1 MKKLFVL
8 ASFILLIT
16 CSSFGQSME
25 TGIRLYQ
32 EGDYSRALQVF
43 DDFEDDPLALL
54 FIGKSHFSLGNFLVA
69 KNNLSRVDSSY
80 MEVFTEAQYTSA
92 LADFQ
97 LKNFT
102 PALEKLHY
110 IKESRGTSSVR
121 REAVTFYFQILNY
134 LSIDQRFKV
143 FNATKYDQIRLD
155 LVKSAIGKVHYNTA
169 SILLDK
175 YLETAMN
182 PDLNQIRQVEM
193 ALSDSA
199 RYMAAYNP
207 DAYPE
212 APEGMA
218 YNIGVALP
226 AFDINSPNY
235 EIAQNLYFGIQLA
248 VEDFNSQ
255 NTSKKAFLSFKD
267 TQADAAHADPVFNE
281 LVWKHN
287 VDAIIGPLFSEEA
300 FIFSKF
306 AEIYQVPLITPLAN
320 ADSLNLDL
328 SYTFQLNPIFSIH
341 GKKMAQHAVNT
352 LGYDTLTVIAD
363 RGSLGEASAIA
374 FRNEAIRLGAEILK
388 YYSVDLESQGYD
400 ISEFT
405 TFLNPLTDTLTNYT
419 IDAIYAPFTGQAAAT
434 LTNSLLTHLEAMRSE
449 ITVLGLEEWETAP
462 PTARQEIY
470 FTKNFI
476 PTADSSRM
484 DAFESAYRLRFST
497 SPDFYSMIGYDTAS
511 IILEALKRVQNPA
524 LLKDG
529 LKKTRNYQGL
539 IMEVDFNH
547 THVNQAVK
555 IRSLR

>member
-8 ASFILLIT
+8 ASILLLAG
-16 CSSFGQSME
+16 SGYAQSLE

-32 EGDYSRALQVF
+32 EGDFNRALQVF

-69 KNNLSRVDSSY
+69 KNHLARVDSSY

-110 IKESRGTSSVR
+110 IKESRGSSSVR
-121 REAVTFYFQILNY
+121 RDAITFYFQILNY

-143 FNATKYDQIRLD
+143 FNATKYDNIRLD

-169 SILLDK
+169 STLLGK
-175 YLETAMN
+175 YLETAIN

-199 RYMAAYNP
+199 RYMASYNP

-212 APEGMA
+212 APEGMT

-226 AFDINSPNY
+226 AFDINSPSY

-255 NTSKKAFLSFKD
+255 NASKKVFLSFKN
-267 TQADAAHADPVFNE
+267 TEADAAYADPVFNE

-306 AEIYQVPLITPLAN
+306 AEKYQIPLITPLAN

-328 SYTFQLNPIFSIH
+328 SYTFQLNPVFSVH
-341 GKKMAQHAVNT
+341 GKKMAQYAVNT

-374 FRNEAIRLGAEILK
+374 FRNEAVRLGAEILK

-419 IDAIYAPFTGQAAAT
+419 IDAVYAPFTGQAAAT

-462 PTARQEIY
+462 ATARQAIY

-476 PTADSSRM
+476 PTADSAKI
-484 DAFESAYRLRFST
+484 DIFESAYRLRFST
-497 SPDFYSMIGYDTAS
+497 APDFYSMIGYDTAS
-511 IILEALKRVQNPA
+511 VILEALKRVQNPQF
-524 LLKDG
+524 LKDG
-529 LKKTRNYQGL
+529 LKKIRHYQGL
-539 IMEVDFNH
+539 IMEVDFNN
-547 THVNQAVK
+547 THINQAVK
-555 IRSLR
+555 VQSLR